1 MTPRPEIQIR
11 AADVNRYLLLGR
23 HAPDAALAEAMARL
37 RDAALQVI
45 RPARTWRRIARVPT
59 ESKTLARHLDGCHA
73 VYYVCGTLGAAFD
86 ALLRRTAVRSAA
98 DTLVLQAIGAAAIE
112 EWMDI
117 AEDEI
122 RRELEEGE
130 TLVPRY
136 SPGFGDFPLTAQREI
151 LSVLD
156 AARAIGVSLTDTLL
170 MVPSKSVSAVIGVK
184 KAEMGPRD
192 GFG

>member
-1 MTPRPEIQIR
+1 LTPRPAIQIR
-11 AADVNRYLLLGR
+11 VADINRYLLLGR
-23 HAPDAALAEAMARL
+23 QKPDAALTETMVRL
-37 RDAALQVI
+37 REAALQVI
-45 RPARTWRRIARVPT
+45 RPARTWRRIARIPT

-130 TLVPRY
+130 TLVSRY

-156 AARAIGVSLTDTLL
+156 AARAIGVSLTDSLL
-170 MVPSKSVSAVIGVK
+170 MAPSKSVSAVIGVK
-184 KAEMGPRD
+184 KANS
-192 GFG
+192 